1 MSASALKLHFY
12 LLRLAVTNS
21 RFRADQESG
30 MAQPRK
36 RMHNPQAASRTA
48 VARPRLAPDYW
59 LLGLALLGVA
69 LTAYLLSL
77 HGGTG
82 EALFCTAGSGCDVVQ
97 KSRWSELFG
106 LPIALWGMGLYLL
119 LALASATGS
128 TASARWRRLFTLALI
143 GVLISV
149 YLTAVA
155 WLALDAFCL
164 WCLVSFALLTAMLI
178 RVVVRRPTQTP
189 ASGWSR
195 WMLVHALVLLPALG
209 LIAAAQADWL
219 SPPDDPRLAPLV
231 QHLHDA
237 DVKFYGTY
245 WCPECQKQKRRFGR
259 VADQLPYV
267 ECSPNGRN
275 GPMAFECAQAGIE
288 SFPTWIIRG
297 QRVAGVLEPE
307 ELARRTRFHAW
318 NAGKSESAAAAR

>member
-1 MSASALKLHFY
+1 MAKARKRVQKPQSASV
-12 LLRLAVTNS
+12 R
-21 RFRADQESG
+21 
-30 MAQPRK
+30 P
-36 RMHNPQAASRTA
+36 A

-77 HGGTG
+77 HGTTG
-82 EALFCTAGSGCDVVQ
+82 QALFCTEGSGCDIVQ

-106 LPIALWGMGLYLL
+106 LPMALWGMGLYLL

-128 TASARWRRLFTLALI
+128 TPATRWRRMFTLALF

-155 WLALDAFCL
+155 WFGLDAFCL
-164 WCLVSFALLTAMLI
+164 WCLASFALLLVILI
-178 RVVVRRPTQTP
+178 WVIVRRPTQTP

-195 WMLVHALVLLPALG
+195 TLLVHAMVLLPALG
-209 LIAAAQADWL
+209 VIAAAQADWL
-219 SPPDDPRLAPLV
+219 SPPDDPRLAPLA
-231 QHLHDA
+231 QHLRA
-237 DVKFYGTY
+237 SEAKFYGSY
-245 WCPECQKQKRRFGR
+245 WCPECQKQKRLFGR
-259 VADQLPYV
+259 AAEQLPYV

-275 GPMAFECAQAGIE
+275 GAMAFECAQAGIE

-297 QRVAGVLEPE
+297 QRVSGVMTPE
-307 ELARRTRFHAW
+307 ELARRTRFNRW
-318 NAGKSESAAAAR
+318 NAAATDAKDGP